1 MKPIE
6 LPPPTAMSATRRA
19 AEITRILA
27 AAIVRT
33 QRSQAEKQRAV
44 DLGLPPSQRLHTT
57 SYPAEK
63 MS

>member
-6 LPPPTAMSATRRA
+6 LPPPTSLSAAQRA

-57 SYPAEK
+57 PSTKEN